1 MISRRTSRIRMAGFL
16 ALGLGLLG
24 GCRTDRNWLGTI
36 PAARRGQPDI
46 VRMEVTAYCPCGE
59 CCNWRRNWLGRPVI
73 ASGPSEGKRKA
84 VGITASGTEANP
96 GTIAADPK
104 LYPFGTVL
112 YVPGYGYGR
121 VEDTGRDIVGR
132 RIDVY
137 FPRHGR
143 AEDWGRQALEVR
155 VWRP

>member
-1 MISRRTSRIRMAGFL
+1 MKTRRSSRIRIAAWL

-24 GCRTDRNWLGTI
+24 GCRTGRIGAGDI
-36 PAARRGQPDI
+36 PADRRGRPDTI
-46 VRMEVTAYCPCGE
+46 RMEVTAYCPCGE

-73 ASGPSEGKRKA
+73 ASGPSKGRRKA
-84 VGITASGTEANP
+84 VGITASGTEAAP

-104 LYPFGTVL
+104 LFPFGTVM

-121 VEDTGRDIVGR
+121 VEDTGRDIVGKR
-132 RIDVY
+132 LDVY
-137 FPRHGR
+137 YPRHGR
-143 AEDWGRQALEVR
+143 AEDWGRQALDIR